1 MKSGLKL
8 MPQYLLLFKERVSN
22 MSLGGPQR
30 LYTYLH
36 TQGRAAA
43 HTHAKY
49 SKMKGLKCKR

>member
-1 MKSGLKL
+1 MKPGLKL
-8 MPQYLLLFKERVSN
+8 MPQYLLLFKERVSSN
-22 MSLGGPQR
+22 NEPIGGPQR

-49 SKMKGLKCKR
+49 